1 MIFSTIGNG
10 SRTTLSIAFYLK
22 VGENVNHGTQSVKRC
37 FHLAAARLFPVHS
50 MEDSSMR
57 IIAFGDI
64 HMATHML
71 AGIPEVE
78 SADLMIATG
87 DLTNYGKQKEAKK
100 VLDDLLGYNRNLL
113 ALIGNLDNFEINDY
127 LEELGLNLHRQARLL
142 DRRICLLGAGGSN
155 HTPFDTPAEFSESEL
170 TEVLTDAHDQG
181 QDFISLTVP
190 DARGGIPV
198 ILISHV
204 PPYNTRVDMLRNGK
218 HVGSSAVRSYIEKH
232 QPDVCIT
239 GHIHEAR
246 GEDYIGKT
254 HIVNPGALIQGGWV
268 EITYNQSTLQAIL
281 H

>member
-1 MIFSTIGNG
+1 
-10 SRTTLSIAFYLK
+10 
-22 VGENVNHGTQSVKRC
+22 
-37 FHLAAARLFPVHS
+37 
-50 MEDSSMR
+50 MR

-64 HMATHML
+64 HMTTHML
-71 AGIPEVE
+71 AGIPDVE
-78 SADLMIATG
+78 SSDLLIATG

-142 DRRICLLGAGGSN
+142 DRKICLLGAGGSN
-155 HTPFDTPAEFSESEL
+155 RTPFGTPAEFSEDEL
-170 TEVLTDAHDQG
+170 ADVLADAHRQG
-181 QDFISLTVP
+181 QDFISLALP
-190 DARGGIPV
+190 DKRAGIPV
-198 ILISHV
+198 VLISHV
-204 PPYNTRVDMLRNGK
+204 PPYDTKVDRLRNGK

-246 GEDYIGKT
+246 GEDTIGKT
-254 HIVNPGALIQGGWV
+254 HIINPGALIQGGWA
-268 EITYNQSTLQAIL
+268 EITYIQSTLQATL